1 MCYENQ
7 SYCNTVRVCISTS
20 ILECMSMYLYMPSE
34 DHTGRVLCI
43 ADSPTGEFVASVG
56 ADEAI
61 CVWNCFERDRRSVSY
76 DYHSI
81 YSAGAATGGIPMTK

>member
-1 MCYENQ
+1 M
-7 SYCNTVRVCISTS
+7 SDF
-20 ILECMSMYLYMPSE
+20 ILPIFIFLFLFFE

-43 ADSPTGEFVASVG
+43 AGSPTGEYVASVG

-76 DYHSI
+76 DYGSI
-81 YSAGAATGGIPMTK
+81 YSAGAATCGIPMPK